1 MQIYRFCWF
10 TVTYT
15 LHTLSEQLLLLQPP
29 KLLTLKKSRSFFF
42 VLDSA
47 CYLSYYRSEADSVKG
62 RPLAKMC
69 LKGCE
74 LVADVSVWARKFG
87 INLRVPSADGMAEV
101 RLRCGDEASYARW
114 LSGCKLASRGGSV
127 SAQAVRNEVGSI
139 LGLLR
144 AQLHGAGHGGDVAEG
159 GQASDL
165 VTLRMLKKYGVKA
178 VRDFVE

>member
-1 MQIYRFCWF
+1 
-10 TVTYT
+10 
-15 LHTLSEQLLLLQPP
+15 
-29 KLLTLKKSRSFFF
+29 
-42 VLDSA
+42 
-47 CYLSYYRSEADSVKG
+47 
-62 RPLAKMC
+62 MC

-101 RLRCGDEASYARW
+101 CLRCGDEASYARW
-114 LSGCKLASRGGSV
+114 LSGCKLASRDGSV
-127 SAQAVRNEVGSI
+127 SAQAVSNEVGSI

-144 AQLHGAGHGGDVAEG
+144 HGGDVAEG